1 MQKIA
6 FFYATFPRPT
16 ETFVRREL
24 RAVRELGFEPKVY
37 SIWGGQKKW
46 EGFSIECFSLWRLW
60 TLFFWLPYWAWQR
73 PSAFRDVLLALWRK
87 PCPNLQNWNETF
99 LGLGYGLVEAH
110 RMASKQYDVLH
121 GVWATMPA
129 TAAYSVSKLIGV
141 PFSMGAHAYDLFRK
155 GGDWLLDEK
164 FEQASMVRT
173 SSNSSG
179 QRLFAHGLNDRKV
192 KVIRRGLSHWPVRAS
207 FELSKPN
214 RINLISVGRLV
225 EKKGYFYLLRIL
237 SRLSERNNID
247 FQMKIVGM
255 GPLFRSLE
263 QEIERYGLDKKV
275 TLVGSKTEEEI
286 RELFLQADAK
296 LFTGIIASNGDRDG
310 IPNVIP
316 EAMSAGCLILAS
328 SFAGA
333 SEAFTDGVSGF
344 SFHPQHFEEWTCL
357 LEDFGRNPSKYQSI
371 RKKAQISCR
380 QMFDVSNTARS
391 LIRNFQ
397 DIIHRNEKSRS

>member
-1 MQKIA
+1 M
-6 FFYATFPRPT
+6 
-16 ETFVRREL
+16 
-24 RAVRELGFEPKVY
+24 
-37 SIWGGQKKW
+37 
-46 EGFSIECFSLWRLW
+46 
-60 TLFFWLPYWAWQR
+60 
-73 PSAFRDVLLALWRK
+73 
-87 PCPNLQNWNETF
+87 
-99 LGLGYGLVEAH
+99 GLGYGLVEAH

-237 SRLSERNNID
+237 SRLSERKNID

-255 GPLFRSLE
+255 GPLFRPLE

-275 TLVGSKTEEEI
+275 ILVGSKTEEEI

-357 LEDFGRNPSKYQSI
+357 LEDFGRNPSKYQRI

-397 DIIHRNEKSRS
+397 DIIHRHEKSRS